1 MRRWLALRER
11 QGLTY
16 GELSAKTGV
25 SRGTLGYWAWKL
37 RQEDREAA
45 VGREPSFVELVAR
58 EGPGEPNPARG
69 LVQVESAGSRIEIVL
84 AGGRRVVVSGEVDE
98 ASLERVLRVLQRC

>member
-11 QGLTY
+11 RGLTY
-16 GELSAKTGV
+16 RELSERTGV
-25 SRGTLGYWAWKL
+25 SQGTLGYWAWKL

-45 VGREPSFVELVAR
+45 AEEQPGFVELVAR
-58 EGPGEPNPARG
+58 EDQAGPTSGPST
-69 LVQVESAGSRIEIVL
+69 VEGIGGRIEMVL
-84 AGGRRVVVSGEVDE
+84 GGDRRVVVSGEVDE